1 MLRANPECQ
10 NGLATAR
17 PRSAR
22 QWILAL
28 TLAAVCASAF
38 AAGAS
43 GPQEAQR
50 LIATSADHM
59 LAALQA
65 EGDHLRNNPA
75 RIRALAERNL
85 VPLVDFEQVSR
96 LVLGK
101 SWRTATPEQ
110 RRRFIREFQRFV
122 VRFYT
127 AALIEYTRGSDIPQD
142 VMRFLPLRAA
152 PGDKRVTVSSRVKQ
166 PGRSQVIPVDYR
178 LSLSNGEWKVY
189 DVSVDG
195 VSLVASYRSSFANQ
209 IRERGLDG
217 LIAKLAQRN
226 AELDRR

>member
-1 MLRANPECQ
+1 MLRANRDCQ
-10 NGLATAR
+10 RGRPATHSCTAR
-17 PRSAR
+17 P
-22 QWILAL
+22 WIFALA
-28 TLAAVCASAF
+28 LAAVCVPAYAASAPD
-38 AAGAS
+38 
-43 GPQEAQR
+43 PQAAQR
-50 LIATSADHM
+50 LITTSADRM

-75 RIRALAERNL
+75 RLRALAERNL
-85 VPLVDFEQVSR
+85 VPHVDFEEVSR

-110 RRRFIREFQRFV
+110 RRRFIQEFQRFV
-122 VRFYT
+122 IRFYT
-127 AALIEYTRGSDIPQD
+127 AALIEYTEGADIPQD
-142 VMRFLPLRAA
+142 VMRFLPLRAG

-166 PGRSQVIPVDYR
+166 PGSSQAIPVDYR
-178 LSLSNGEWKVY
+178 LFFADGQWKVY

-209 IRERGLDG
+209 IRQRGLDG
-217 LIAKLAQRN
+217 LIAQLAQRN

>member
-1 MLRANPECQ
+1 MLQANRDCQSGRAASRSRAGRPWIVA
-10 NGLATAR
+10 LA
-17 PRSAR
+17 
-22 QWILAL
+22 
-28 TLAAVCASAF
+28 LAAVCVPAY
-38 AAGAS
+38 AAGAAD
-43 GPQEAQR
+43 PQAAQR
-50 LIATSADHM
+50 LITSSADRM

-65 EGDHLRNNPA
+65 EGDNLTNNPA

-85 VPLVDFEQVSR
+85 VPDVDFEQVSR

-101 SWRTATPEQ
+101 NWRSATPDQ
-110 RRRFIREFQRFV
+110 RRRFIQEFKRFV

-127 AALIEYTRGSDIPQD
+127 AALIEYTEGSDIPQD
-142 VMRFLPLRAA
+142 VMRFLPLRAG

-166 PGRSQVIPVDYR
+166 PSSSQAIAVDYR
-178 LSLSNGEWKVY
+178 LSFADGQWKVY

-209 IRERGLDG
+209 IRQRGLDG
-217 LIAKLAQRN
+217 LIAQLAQRN